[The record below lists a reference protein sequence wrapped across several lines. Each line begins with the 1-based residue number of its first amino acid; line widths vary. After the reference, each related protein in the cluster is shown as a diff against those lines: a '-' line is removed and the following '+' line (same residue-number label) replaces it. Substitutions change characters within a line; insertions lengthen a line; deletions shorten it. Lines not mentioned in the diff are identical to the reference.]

1 MKSERGRKSLS
12 VAFGV
17 VFGVGLLIGVA
28 GLLDTGGDHATRGL
42 SRFAG
47 IVVLG
52 FLAAGLAVFVLA
64 RATALR
70 VVAVLLA
77 GAPLLAALVLVLAT
91 GISER
96 AADFEESARYR
107 FPDAKTRSLGDAIER
122 NDLAKL
128 RGLLSQ
134 GVGPDV
140 MGRKGETPLSFAMR
154 RSNVEA
160 AVLLIRSGADPN
172 RKTEED
178 DCPLVRA
185 AGRDAYVLVLE
196 AALAQGASPDSR
208 SVEGRPLLLEALAFN
223 AKANVRLLVEK
234 GARLD
239 VRDPEGRSVLVRAIF
254 LRMWPQ
260 ARLMVERGAPIHE
273 PPGIFNLEKVL
284 TETRPPDDATPE
296 REEFRALL
304 ESLAERGIV
313 VPERKGT

>member
-1 MKSERGRKSLS
+1 MKSAGGRKALA
-12 VAFGV
+12 VEFGV
-17 VFGVGLLIGVA
+17 IFGVGLLLAVC

-52 FLAAGLAVFVLA
+52 FLAAGLAVFLLS

-70 VVAVLLA
+70 VVALLLA
-77 GAPLLAALVLVLAT
+77 GAPLLAALVLLLAT
-91 GISER
+91 GISEST
-96 AADFEESARYR
+96 ADFEESARYR
-107 FPDAKTRSLGDAIER
+107 FPDAKTRSLGDAVER

-128 RGLLSQ
+128 RGLLAQ

-140 MGRKGETPLSFAMR
+140 AGRNGETPLSFAMR

-160 AVLLIRSGADPN
+160 AVVLIRSGADPN
-172 RKTEED
+172 RRTEED
-178 DCPLVRA
+178 DSPLVRA
-185 AGRDAYVLVLE
+185 AGRDAYHLVLE
-196 AALAQGASPDSR
+196 AALAEGASPDAR
-208 SVEGRPLLLEALAFN
+208 SAEGRPLLLEALAFN
-223 AKANVRLLVEK
+223 AKANVQLLVEK

-239 VRDPEGRSVLVRAIF
+239 VRDPDGRSVLVRAIF

-260 ARLMVERGAPIHE
+260 ARIMVDKGVPIHD
-273 PPGIFNLEKVL
+273 PPGSFNLEKVL
-284 TETRPPDDATPE
+284 SETRPPEDGTPE

-304 ESLAERGIV
+304 EALAERGIV